1 MPQKLFLTVL
11 LISSCVLHA
20 SIVKYKPVSEGAV
33 MAFILLNHDR
43 LVNEIEFGRGD
54 YVQSLGT
61 QVSINIAEMRRLL
74 SQNPDPYQFAKSI
87 IEYK

>member
-1 MPQKLFLTVL
+1 MPKKLFFIVL

-20 SIVKYKPVSEGAV
+20 SIVKYKPITEGTV
-33 MAFILLNHDR
+33 IAFILLNHDR

-61 QVSINIAEMRRLL
+61 QASVSIAEIRRLL
-74 SQNPDPYQFAKSI
+74 SQNSDPYQFAKSI
-87 IEYK
+87 VEYK